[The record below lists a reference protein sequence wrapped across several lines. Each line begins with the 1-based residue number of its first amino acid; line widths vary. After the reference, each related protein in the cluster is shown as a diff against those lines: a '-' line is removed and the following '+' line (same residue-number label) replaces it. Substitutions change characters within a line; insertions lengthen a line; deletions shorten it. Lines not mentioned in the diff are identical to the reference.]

1 MQAVGQCKLL
11 AITQVP
17 DQEFSSHSG
26 EYVNLMRVNELP
38 QNASSKL
45 TESTRI
51 PIRNITWGSR
61 QIQVA
66 EWGEGLRVTQFSR
79 QLGAFHQDSL
89 FQGLLQRQ
97 MERAMD
103 TGVARDGL
111 FSTDVKIVATPTSAT
126 TVAFATGGAATSAA
140 TSPMTFDHFGV
151 VADYM
156 AGNVHMPPFVGENYL
171 FITTRLNTRALK
183 RDNLWQGIHLYLQKG
198 DLFFRGEVGMAENI
212 RVIEVN
218 REIAIS
224 NSSGTTG
231 MISQGA
237 FIGDQAVA
245 RVEIMTPE
253 VIFDPNFQSD
263 FGRIQAVA
271 WWGILAFASFYDVA
285 TDGFSRVIR
294 WEST

>member
-1 MQAVGQCKLL
+1 MEKAGINNLPVTVLHQGEF
-11 AITQVP
+11 IT
-17 DQEFSSHSG
+17 
-26 EYVNLMRVNELP
+26 LMRVNELP

-45 TESTRI
+45 TETTRI

-61 QIQVA
+61 QIQLA
-66 EWGEGLRVTQFSR
+66 EWGEGLRVTQFAR

-111 FSTDVKIVATPTSAT
+111 FSSDVKIVATPTSAT
-126 TVAFATGGAATSAA
+126 TVSFATSGTAGSAA
-140 TSPMTFDHFGV
+140 ASPMTFDHFGV

-156 AGNVHMPPFVGENYL
+156 AGNVHMPPFVGEDYL
-171 FITTRLNTRALK
+171 FVTTRLNTRSLK
-183 RDNLWQGIHLYLQKG
+183 RDNLWQAIHLYLQKG
-198 DLFFRGEVGMAENI
+198 DLYFRGEVGKAENI

-224 NSSGTTG
+224 NTSGTTG
-231 MISQGA
+231 LISQGA
-237 FIGDQAVA
+237 FLGDQAVA
-245 RVEIMTPE
+245 RIEIMTPE
-253 VIFDPNFQSD
+253 VIYDPNFQSD

-271 WWGILAFASFYDVA
+271 WWGMN
-285 TDGFSRVIR
+285 
-294 WEST
+294 